1 MAMRYFI
8 VHAHHE
14 PSSFNSA
21 MTREAVAA
29 LTATGHEVV
38 VSDLHAMAF
47 DPVSDRRNFM
57 TVKDAGRLKQQE
69 EEAHASEVGGFV
81 PELQAEMD
89 KLAWCDVL
97 ILQFPVWWLGMPA
110 ILKGWVDRVFALG
123 RAYGGG
129 RYFDKGVFSGKRA
142 MCSVTV
148 GGPALAYSDVGMYG
162 PMDAVMFPI
171 HHGILSF
178 VGFAVVEPLIV
189 HGPSRLRAQER
200 AAWLARYRERVL
212 SLHEAPTMPRPNTA
226 HYDGL
231 VLKPHLHTARPV
243 QGDRGSRGPVPPSR

>member
-1 MAMRYFI
+1 MRHFI

-14 PSSFNSA
+14 PSSFNAA

-29 LTATGHEVV
+29 LTGAGHEVI
-38 VSDLHAMAF
+38 VSDLHAMGF
-47 DPVSDRRNFM
+47 DPVSDRRNFR
-57 TVKDAGRLKQQE
+57 TVKDPRRLKQQE
-69 EEAHASEVGGFV
+69 EEAHASQAAGFV

-97 ILQFPVWWLGMPA
+97 IFQFPVWWLGMPA
-110 ILKGWVDRVFALG
+110 ILKGWVDRVFAAG

-129 RYFDKGVFSGKRA
+129 RYFDKGVFNGKRA

-148 GGPALAYSDVGMYG
+148 GGPAPAYSDVGIYG
-162 PMDAVMFPI
+162 PMDAVLFPI

-178 VGFAVVEPLIV
+178 VGFDVVEPFIV
-189 HGPSRLRAQER
+189 HGPARAGTAER
-200 AAWLARYRERVL
+200 ASWLERYRDRVL
-212 SLHEAPTMPRPNTA
+212 TLREAPTLPMPSTA

-231 VLKPHLHTARPV
+231 VLKPGRSR
-243 QGDRGSRGPVPPSR
+243 DRLAIRS